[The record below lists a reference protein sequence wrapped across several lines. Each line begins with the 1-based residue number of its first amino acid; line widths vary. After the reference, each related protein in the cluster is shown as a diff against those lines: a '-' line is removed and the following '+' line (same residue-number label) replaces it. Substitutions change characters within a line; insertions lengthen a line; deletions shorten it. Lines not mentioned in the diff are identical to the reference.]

1 MPDLLLEF
9 FSEEIPARMQARA
22 AEDLKKLV
30 TDKLVAAGLTYDG
43 AKAFATPRRLALA
56 VAGIPARQPDIKDER
71 KGPKVG
77 APEQAI
83 AGFLR
88 AAGLTSID
96 QAKVQADKKGDF
108 YVAVI
113 DKPGRP
119 ALNVIAELVPEVAKA
134 FPWPKAMR
142 WGEASGKPGAP
153 NWVRPLHSV
162 VAMFGPENEEPDVVA
177 FDVGGIQAGDTTYGH
192 RFLSPQSIKVK
203 RLDDYMAKLDA
214 AKVVVDPARRA
225 QMILADAKTLA
236 FAQGFQLVED
246 EGLLAEVAGLV
257 EWPVVLMGSF
267 DVEFLAIPEEV
278 IRATI
283 RNNQKCF
290 VVRDPKTTKLTN
302 KFILV
307 SNIEASDGGTAI
319 VAGCERVIRARLSD
333 AKFFY
338 ETDLKMRLEDRLPK
352 FEHVVFHQKLGTQAE
367 RISRIGAL
375 PRHLAPV
382 VGADIALA
390 ERAAWLCK
398 ADLLTEVVG
407 EFPEVQGLMG
417 RYYAE
422 AQGENE
428 AVAHAIED
436 HYKPKA
442 PDDLV
447 PAEPVSIAVAL
458 ADKIDILTGF
468 WIIDEKPT
476 GSKDPFALR
485 RAALGMIR
493 LILDNSIRMSLLPV
507 FAQARA
513 DADGRDLLSFFG
525 DRLKVQLREQ

>member
-30 TDKLVAAGLTYDG
+30 TDKLIAAGLTYDG

-56 VAGIPARQPDIKDER
+56 VAGIPVRQPDIKDER

-88 AAGLTSID
+88 AAGLASID
-96 QAKVQADKKGDF
+96 QAKVQPDKKGDF

-119 ALNVIAELVPEVAKA
+119 AIEVIAGIVPDVAKA

-142 WGEASGKPGAP
+142 WGEGSAKPGAL
-153 NWVRPLHSV
+153 NWVRPLHSI
-162 VAMFGPENEEPDVVA
+162 VAMFGPETEEPDVVA
-177 FDVGGIQAGDTTYGH
+177 FDVGGVAAGNTTYGH
-192 RFLSPQSIKVK
+192 RFLSPQPIKVK
-203 RLDDYMAKLDA
+203 RLDDYMAKLNA

-236 FAQGFQLVED
+236 FAQGFELVED

-267 DVEFLAIPEEV
+267 DKEFLAIPEEV

-290 VVRDPKTTKLTN
+290 VVRDPKTAKLAN

-307 SNIEASDGGTAI
+307 ANIIGLIPYTFTVTSHIIITAALALLVFITVLVYGFTKNGLGFFRLFVPQGIPIYILPLIVFIEVLSFLSRPISHSVRLFANMLAGHITLKVFASFITLLGGLGI
-319 VAGCERVIRARLSD
+319 AG
-333 AKFFY
+333 
-338 ETDLKMRLEDRLPK
+338 
-352 FEHVVFHQKLGTQAE
+352 
-367 RISRIGAL
+367 
-375 PRHLAPV
+375 V
-382 VGADIALA
+382 VGATLPLAL
-390 ERAAWLCK
+390 
-398 ADLLTEVVG
+398 V
-407 EFPEVQGLMG
+407 
-417 RYYAE
+417 
-422 AQGENE
+422 
-428 AVAHAIED
+428 
-436 HYKPKA
+436 
-442 PDDLV
+442 
-447 PAEPVSIAVAL
+447 VAL
-458 ADKIDILTGF
+458 TALELLVAFLQAYVFAILTC
-468 WIIDEKPT
+468 IY
-476 GSKDPFALR
+476 L
-485 RAALGMIR
+485 
-493 LILDNSIRMSLLPV
+493 N
-507 FAQARA
+507 
-513 DADGRDLLSFFG
+513 DAIHPGH
-525 DRLKVQLREQ
+525 